1 MPELALLKPSRVQ
14 TFLLKRPVSRPVQTS
29 FGIMY
34 ERPALFVRVEDDE
47 GAHGWGEVWCNFPAC
62 GGEHRQRLIETIL
75 APLLVSRSYTGAEE
89 AFEFLDRRTDVLALQ
104 SGEPGPFA
112 HAIAGVDLALWDL
125 LARRAGL
132 PLWRYLGGISD
143 LAPLYASGLNPDG
156 PEDMVRRAR
165 AEGYHAFKLKV
176 GFGAERDRRNLEAV
190 REAAGPDAEIM
201 IDANQAWSA
210 EQARQEIARLAD
222 VGPSW
227 VEEPIRADRP
237 MEEWRGLA
245 AASPI
250 ALAAGENVRGARGFN
265 DLIAS
270 GAFGVVQPDV
280 AKWGGLSGCIPVAHA
295 IRSAGL
301 RFCPHY
307 LGGGIG
313 LLHSA
318 HFLAAFGGPGDRLEV
333 DANDNPLRTE
343 FMGPLAQV
351 MEGCARLGDEPG
363 LGISLEAALLS

>member
-1 MPELALLKPSRVQ
+1 MREHAPLKPRRVQ

-62 GGEHRQRLIETIL
+62 GGEHRRRLIETIL
-75 APLLVSRSYTGAEE
+75 APLLVSRSYAGAED

-112 HAIAGVDLALWDL
+112 HAIAGLDLALWDL
-125 LARRAGL
+125 LARRANL
-132 PLWRYLGGISD
+132 PLWRYLGGSSD
-143 LAPLYASGLNPDG
+143 VVPLYASGLNPDG
-156 PEDMVRRAR
+156 PEELVGRSRSQ
-165 AEGYHAFKLKV
+165 GYRAFKLKV
-176 GFGAERDRRNLEAV
+176 GFGADQDRRNLEAV
-190 REAAGPDAEIM
+190 RAAAGPGAEVM
-201 IDANQAWSA
+201 IDANQAWSP
-210 EQARQEIARLAD
+210 EQARREIAHLAD
-222 VGPSW
+222 LEPSW

-237 MEEWRGLA
+237 IGEWRELA
-245 AASPI
+245 ASSPI
-250 ALAAGENVRGARGFN
+250 PLAAGENVRGAGAFD
-265 DLIAS
+265 DLISS

-280 AKWGGLSGCIPVAHA
+280 AKWGGLSGCIPVARA

-307 LGGGIG
+307 LGGGVG

-343 FMGPLAQV
+343 FMGPLTGV
-351 MEGCARLGDEPG
+351 TDGYARLSEAPG
-363 LGISLEAALLS
+363 LGINLEPALLS